1 MCIRDRLQLP
11 QCETGHKEIIR
22 NFCHSILFGE
32 KLIAPGEEGIWTVEF
47 FNALILSGK
56 KNEPVDIPVNRG
68 EYEDFLQSLK
78 NISGEKK
85 VKKIKRVTDP
95 RYL

>member
-1 MCIRDRLQLP
+1 RPEFAL
-11 QCETGHKEIIR
+11 HKEIIR
-22 NFCHSILFGE
+22 NFCCSILFGE

-56 KNEPVDIPVNRG
+56 KNKSVDIPVNRG
-68 EYEDFLQSLK
+68 EYEDLLQSLK
-78 NISGEKK
+78 KISRQKK